1 MIFGYARVS
10 TQDQSLNL
18 QIDDLKKSG
27 CDRIFREKVSSVK
40 ERPELNK
47 LLDTAREGDTIIV
60 CKLDRLGRSLKD
72 LIHLINE
79 FQQKQ
84 IGFRSL
90 NDAIDTTTAQGRLI
104 FNIFASLAE
113 FERDLIR
120 ERTKAGLSA
129 ARARGRMG
137 GKPKGLSKVALSK
150 AHAAKALYDKKDKT
164 GEEIGKVLGI
174 SRATVYR
181 YIKEIE
187 QQHRS
192 ENENQ
197 SSAQK

>member
-10 TQDQSLNL
+10 TQDQNLDL
-18 QIDDLKKSG
+18 QIDDLKKLG
-27 CDRIFREKVSSVK
+27 CERIFREKVSSVK

-47 LLDTAREGDTIIV
+47 LLDTARAGDTIV
-60 CKLDRLGRSLKD
+60 VWKLDRLGRSLKD
-72 LIHLINE
+72 LIQLVNE
-79 FQQKQ
+79 FQQNQ

-120 ERTKAGLSA
+120 DRTKAGLSA

-137 GKPKGLSKVALSK
+137 GKPKGLNKEAQSK
-150 AHAAKALYDKKDKT
+150 AHAAKALYDKQDKT
-164 GEEIGKVLGI
+164 VAEIGKVLGI

-181 YIKEIE
+181 YVKEVE
-187 QQHRS
+187 HGLATA
-192 ENENQ
+192 NT
-197 SSAQK
+197 K